1 MRKKTNDKK
10 QKKPMPEYW
19 YDGKPI
25 QDEEALVKALVK
37 DGKIEVKKNITLYEL
52 HEDVC
57 EANECA
63 FTWDL
68 DMALDMIKVTVDEL
82 DKGEDL
88 NGIESIDYVYGESL
102 TINKRKYKW
111 SGALRRLVKLGVIK
125 VLAHKTIYC
134 AAGDDYWYFKTD
146 EPLDSLRYTDAFMY
160 FEEYIDKLD
169 DDSEEMKRFK
179 EIYDL

>member
-1 MRKKTNDKK
+1 MNDKK

-25 QDEEALVKALVK
+25 QDEEALVKALIK

-57 EANECA
+57 EMNECA

-68 DMALDMIKVTVDEL
+68 DFALDLIKVTVDEL
-82 DKGEDL
+82 DEGEDL

-102 TINKRKYKW
+102 TINERKYKW

-125 VLAHKTIYC
+125 VSAHKTVYC
-134 AAGDDYWYFKTD
+134 AEGDDYWYLETD
-146 EPLDSLRYTDAFMY
+146 RPLEFLKYLGAFMD
-160 FEEYIDKLD
+160 FEEYIEQLFP
-169 DDSEEMKRFK
+169 DSEEMKML
-179 EIYDL
+179 EEVYDI